1 MGKVLKDKILK
12 EKVKKEKEEKRM
24 FVKSRTLMVFLK
36 IFNYQQAE
44 KVYQK
49 KLIIAETG
57 LIDDHKERINNL
69 KISNKVIERTQ
80 AVNKGR
86 EINELNEEELRK
98 YNEELSASPVSN
110 ISKEHLPS
118 IQRSITPEPK
128 SLTIKY

>member
-24 FVKSRTLMVFLK
+24 LVKSRTLMVFFK
-36 IFNYQQAE
+36 YFQQAE